1 MSKSKSKRNIAFF
14 THGNRNIGG
23 GEYFLLELITKI
35 NREVFNPIVFYSKK
49 NKVIEQI
56 EKSKI
61 QVVSLKIANDITSIY
76 RDKVNY
82 GLFSLIKYT
91 YSVFKACFELNK
103 KIKYHNVKILY
114 AHDNL
119 SKIISIPVSKICDIK
134 TITVCHDQ
142 LGNSFIEN
150 FLLTCQKY
158 LFSRV
163 VCVSECVGRSFS
175 KNGKKPDHI
184 SVLYGGIDPN
194 KWKCRNNIE
203 AKNIEIIINTRIT
216 LGIIAVFD
224 DVKGHITLF
233 EAIKIMVKQ
242 GVTKFKC
249 YVVGEGRENQ
259 NLREWV
265 NKNNLSEH
273 IIFKGYITNPF
284 KILNE
289 IDISIVPS
297 LKESFGM
304 SAVEAMSMK
313 IPVIA
318 SAVGGLTEVVEH
330 NVTGILVPPSSPKI
344 LADSIIYLIE
354 KPNLRKKMG
363 IEGRKRVKRL
373 FDIKKNLK
381 KFEDIMLE
389 L

>member
-1 MSKSKSKRNIAFF
+1 
-14 THGNRNIGG
+14 
-23 GEYFLLELITKI
+23 
-35 NREVFNPIVFYSKK
+35 
-49 NKVIEQI
+49 
-56 EKSKI
+56 
-61 QVVSLKIANDITSIY
+61 
-76 RDKVNY
+76 
-82 GLFSLIKYT
+82 
-91 YSVFKACFELNK
+91 VFKACFELNK

-259 NLREWV
+259 NLRE
-265 NKNNLSEH
+265 
-273 IIFKGYITNPF
+273 
-284 KILNE
+284 
-289 IDISIVPS
+289 
-297 LKESFGM
+297 
-304 SAVEAMSMK
+304 
-313 IPVIA
+313 
-318 SAVGGLTEVVEH
+318 
-330 NVTGILVPPSSPKI
+330 
-344 LADSIIYLIE
+344 
-354 KPNLRKKMG
+354 
-363 IEGRKRVKRL
+363 
-373 FDIKKNLK
+373 
-381 KFEDIMLE
+381 
-389 L
+389 